1 MQPSSSPG
9 SLISNPS
16 DLKPNTPW
24 TETKWGWIPEESLI
38 DHQTRARLCSAV
50 LLPFHHGKPDWPSFL
65 GSLRWMMESADY
77 YGVEFVPVLN
87 ADTGYIF
94 QLDICTYSEVLRRFR
109 SEFPTTKFIAG
120 VTARDADSDSEF
132 LPERYHPLL
141 DIVQEYENC
150 EVMIMTSRWLNS
162 LCPEKR
168 RDGYFDIAER
178 LERPGIVHALE
189 PSFVPW
195 ATPFEPWLLWQL
207 ASHPKFIG
215 GKVSTLDVPHFLYW
229 SAMCRDL
236 SLDFSPH
243 SGDDFGI
250 ATAIKIGMP
259 LLIGAASSS
268 APLICAAKDM
278 WLDNKVAGKKFPTQ
292 YGQFDTRVY
301 KLFEAIQSL
310 EDQVFRFDNTGSVAA
325 YKHST
330 AHVLK
335 QLGLI
340 PSTEPHPDC
349 NDRREP
355 SESYVMQQAMIRPQ
369 RMAKMLNIPYFG
381 SS

>member
-1 MQPSSSPG
+1 M
-9 SLISNPS
+9 
-16 DLKPNTPW
+16 
-24 TETKWGWIPEESLI
+24 ETKWGWTSEESLI
-38 DHQTRARLCSAV
+38 DHQTRARLCAAV
-50 LLPFHHGKPDWPSFL
+50 LLPFHDGKPDWSGFYK
-65 GSLRWMMESADY
+65 SIRWMMDSAEY
-77 YGVEFVPVLN
+77 YGVELVPVLN

-94 QLDICTYSEVLRRFR
+94 QLDNDTYSEVLKRFR
-109 SEFPTTKFIAG
+109 SEFPNSKFIAG
-120 VTARDADSDSEF
+120 VTARGADSDSKF
-132 LPERYHPLL
+132 LVERYYPLMDL
-141 DIVQEYENC
+141 VQEHDNC

-162 LCPEKR
+162 LCPEER
-168 RDGYFDIAER
+168 RDGYFAIAER

-207 ASHPKFIG
+207 ASHPKFVG

-236 SLDFSPH
+236 SLNFSPH

-278 WLDNKVAGKKFPTQ
+278 WLGNNVAEKRFPTRH
-292 YGQFDTRVY
+292 GHFDTRVY

-310 EDQVFRFDNTGSVAA
+310 EDQVFRFDASESVAA

-335 QLGLI
+335 ILGI
-340 PSTEPHPDC
+340 IQSTDPHPMC
-349 NDRREP
+349 SDRRDLN
-355 SESYVMQQAMIRPQ
+355 ESTAMQQSMIRPR
-369 RMAKMLNIPYFG
+369 RMAKMLGIPYFDAT
-381 SS
+381 

>member
-1 MQPSSSPG
+1 MHG
-9 SLISNPS
+9 SDNAHNLISNPS
-16 DLKPNTPW
+16 DLKPTTSW
-24 TETKWGWIPEESLI
+24 IETVWGWTSEESLV
-38 DHQTRARLCSAV
+38 DHHTRARLCSAV
-50 LLPFHHGKPDWPSFL
+50 LLPFHDGKPDWHGFFKSI
-65 GSLRWMMESADY
+65 RWMMASAEFY
-77 YGVEFVPVLN
+77 AVEFVPVLN

-94 QLDICTYSEVLRRFR
+94 QLDDATYSEVLKRFR
-109 SEFPTTKFIAG
+109 SEFPDSKFIAG
-120 VTARDADSDSEF
+120 VTARGAESDSEF
-132 LPERYHPLL
+132 LAERYHPLL
-141 DIVQEYENC
+141 DIAQEHDNC

-207 ASHPKFIG
+207 ASHPKFVG

-236 SLDFSPH
+236 VLEFSPH

-268 APLICAAKDM
+268 SPLICAAKDM
-278 WLDNKVAGKKFPTQ
+278 WLDNNVAGKKFPTRH
-292 YGQFDTRVY
+292 GQFDTRVY

-310 EDQVFRFDNTGSVAA
+310 EDQVFRFDASESVAA

-330 AHVLK
+330 AHVLN
-335 QLGLI
+335 LMGLI
-340 PSTEPHPDC
+340 HSAEPHPDC
-349 NDRREP
+349 NDRRDFN
-355 SESYVMQQAMIRPQ
+355 ESNVMKQALIRPQ
-369 RMAKMLNIPYFG
+369 RMAKMLDIPFF
-381 SS
+381 